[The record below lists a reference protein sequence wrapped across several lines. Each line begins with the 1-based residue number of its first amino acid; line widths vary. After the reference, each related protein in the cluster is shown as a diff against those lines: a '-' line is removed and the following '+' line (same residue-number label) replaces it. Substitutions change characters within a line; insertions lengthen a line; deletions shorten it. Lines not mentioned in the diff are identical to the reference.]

1 MIFALE
7 CQILKGMIMS
17 KIMINQIEKQ
27 EKLLEEAIVSAKKT
41 LEALKIVK
49 TELRKEEFKNNES
62 YIN

>member
-1 MIFALE
+1 
-7 CQILKGMIMS
+7 MS
-17 KIMINQIEKQ
+17 KIMINQIEEQ

-49 TELRKEEFKNNES
+49 TELRKEEFINNES